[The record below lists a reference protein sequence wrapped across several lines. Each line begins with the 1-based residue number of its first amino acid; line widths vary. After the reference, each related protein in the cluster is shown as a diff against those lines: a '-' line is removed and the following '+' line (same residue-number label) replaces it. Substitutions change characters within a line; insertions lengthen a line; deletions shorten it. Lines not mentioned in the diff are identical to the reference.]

1 MSEPT
6 QPLDLTALRETAN
19 AATPGP
25 WSWGEESKGWGDCG
39 PNLETVERGPVY
51 SDGSQGS
58 LSTVVGS
65 WGHDANGI
73 SVEDNDATHIAA
85 FDPPT
90 VLALLDRLQAAEA
103 KLARVENLATKWEN
117 TVGGMSTRYAAH
129 RIKATLD
136 GTE

>member
-1 MSEPT
+1 MTTP
-6 QPLDLTALRETAN
+6 PLDLPALRETAN

-25 WSWGEESKGWGDCG
+25 WSWGEESEGWGDCG

-65 WGHDANGI
+65 WGYDANGI
-73 SVEDNDATHIAA
+73 SVEDNDARHIAA

-90 VLALLDRLQAAEA
+90 TLALLDRLEAAEA
-103 KLARVENLATKWEN
+103 KLATIHEWIARAPR
-117 TVGGMSTRYAAH
+117 S
-129 RIKATLD
+129 
-136 GTE
+136 